1 MSQRGAWLFI
11 YSFVP
16 VIHPSV
22 PVFSFHILS
31 FEVGHTGNEKKVNA
45 FLSLSLSSDA
55 SSFIS
60 IPVIDRVADID
71 WMERKGLLQRE
82 REAVLESSG

>member
-1 MSQRGAWLFI
+1 MHF
-11 YSFVP
+11 
-16 VIHPSV
+16 
-22 PVFSFHILS
+22 
-31 FEVGHTGNEKKVNA
+31 
-45 FLSLSLSSDA
+45 SLSLSSDA

-60 IPVIDRVADID
+60 IPVIDRAADID